1 MKVSDIM
8 NKKLIVIPQDFTL
21 RKAAKILSENNI
33 SGAPVV
39 DKDNKLVGVVSEKDL
54 FKALYPSHAEFY
66 DSPGVWIDLDKL
78 EEKTKEAADKPVQ
91 DLMTMEVVTVNP
103 DASLMQVGSMMLVR
117 GIHRVIVVGQEN
129 EIVGIVTRR
138 DIYQNILKNRLKI

>member
-1 MKVSDIM
+1 MKVSEIM
-8 NKKLIVIPQDFTL
+8 TTKVITVPEQATL
-21 RKAAKILSENNI
+21 TKTAKILADNDI

-39 DKDNKLVGVVSEKDL
+39 NNKNELVGIISEKDL

-78 EEKTKEAADKPVQ
+78 EEKTKQSADKLVQ
-91 DLMTMEVVTVNP
+91 DMMVREVITVNA

-117 GIHRVIVVGQEN
+117 GIHRVVVVGQDEQI
-129 EIVGIVTRR
+129 EGIVTRR
-138 DIYQNILKNRLKI
+138 DIYKNILKKRLNI